1 MGPTGFDSDKSYRY
15 GILPQ
20 GSKSKRQARVKDGG
34 LIPDRE
40 HDHRPEYSLGD
51 NYPRLKCW
59 GFLKRNN

>member
-1 MGPTGFDSDKSYRY
+1 MGLTGFDSDKSYRY

-40 HDHRPEYSLGD
+40 HDHRPE
-51 NYPRLKCW
+51 
-59 GFLKRNN
+59 